1 MRVIVRYAYLL
12 FFRGGLQNVIHQNRH
27 EFCHSVDT
35 SGIGSIRGRAVN
47 SCSLGFGLLEPFAGY
62 RVYDVKNPQLVCS
75 RRLLE
80 MGIDFLNEYGFGLEC
95 IMCGQS

>member
-1 MRVIVRYAYLL
+1 MVFLTYLL
-12 FFRGGLQNVIHQNRH
+12 LLRTRLKDVIHQH
-27 EFCHSVDT
+27 GHQFGYSVYT
-35 SGIGSIRGRAVN
+35 GRICAIRGRAVN

-95 IMCGQS
+95 IIC